1 MNKALFIALFGLIMS
16 LVPMDVCYASTSTTS
31 GNVAPGKELFNKLV
45 KYADQWDHYN
55 GYDLTSLSEDE
66 MRRAVGVIFEAS
78 KVFKDVTELNKKL
91 TKKEETELSNYINQ
105 QLKAKPG
112 TEEKI
117 QRLKKAIET
126 AMT

>member
-1 MNKALFIALFGLIMS
+1 MKKALFLAFISLIIS
-16 LVPMDVCYASTSTTS
+16 LVPTVVCHASATTPL
-31 GNVAPGKELFNKLV
+31 GNVAKGKELFNKLV
-45 KYADQWDHYN
+45 KYADQWDHYSQ
-55 GYDLTSLSEDE
+55 YDLTSLSEDE

-91 TKKEETELSNYINQ
+91 TTKEETELSNYINQ
-105 QLKAKPG
+105 QLKAKLG